1 MGRGR
6 KMVPGTEPPAAWDAR
21 PPAGGLGG
29 RPWGWESRRGLGE
42 ASGDGERAFWG
53 AGCYVRRR
61 VTASAASQ
69 LREDAADAGAEQGLA
84 FVCVRVLGL
93 LRQQPPPLSAAFR
106 SAAAKR
112 RQPPLGLASLPV
124 RRWHRRRASR
134 TPRARDPRP
143 AEQPPRREALA
154 RRGTVRRGWRCA
166 RHRLF
171 VYQTGENASQG
182 PAAKRRC
189 CGSRASPV
197 ASSITAKEAKC

>member
-1 MGRGR
+1 
-6 KMVPGTEPPAAWDAR
+6 MVPGTEPPAAWDAR

-29 RPWGWESRRGLGE
+29 RPLGWESRRGLGE

-84 FVCVRVLGL
+84 FVCVCVFWGCCGSSLPPSPLPFAPRLPNAGSRLSPSRPSRYGDRTRVGHREPLVRGT
-93 LRQQPPPLSAAFR
+93 RCPLS
-106 SAAAKR
+106 SR
-112 RQPPLGLASLPV
+112 RGGKP
-124 RRWHRRRASR
+124 
-134 TPRARDPRP
+134 
-143 AEQPPRREALA
+143 
-154 RRGTVRRGWRCA
+154 RRGTVRWGWRCA

-171 VYQTGENASQG
+171 VYQTGENACQG